1 MNFGCLGV
9 SAVIDLRFFNDQNKK
24 RKNSLMCCGGQEHF
38 PNGDNSE
45 LHVSSVKWWLSRPLK
60 TPPKCIA
67 VHILRHVPNR
77 LYV

>member
-24 RKNSLMCCGGQEHF
+24 RKNSLMCCGGREHF

-45 LHVSSVKWWLSRPLK
+45 LHVVGSCQDFRRRVGL
-60 TPPKCIA
+60 
-67 VHILRHVPNR
+67 R
-77 LYV
+77 LYLMVKQTKKQK